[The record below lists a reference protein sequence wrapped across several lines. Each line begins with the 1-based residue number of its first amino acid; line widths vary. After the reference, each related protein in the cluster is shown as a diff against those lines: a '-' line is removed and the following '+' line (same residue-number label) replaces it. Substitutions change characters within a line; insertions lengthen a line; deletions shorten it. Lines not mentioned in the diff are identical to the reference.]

1 MKLGW
6 DATPEKRTGGTFN
19 SVGGSTGYCA
29 GRGAVNF
36 RLEISFIRARQRLR
50 RTHKGISQTPD
61 ANSHYAEKTRCGTPL
76 DSSYREA
83 STDE

>member
-6 DATPEKRTGGTFN
+6 DATPEKRTGGAFN

-36 RLEISFIRARQRLR
+36 RLEISFILRAA
-50 RTHKGISQTPD
+50 TIAADP
-61 ANSHYAEKTRCGTPL
+61 
-76 DSSYREA
+76 
-83 STDE
+83 